1 MGCVSIK
8 DDLQKAVPE
17 NGRRGRLSTVDCRR
31 QSTKVVD
38 MILENV
44 TIISEALKPP
54 QINYCI

>member
-1 MGCVSIK
+1 MGCVGIK
-8 DDLQKAVPE
+8 DDLEKAVAD

-38 MILENV
+38 IIQENV